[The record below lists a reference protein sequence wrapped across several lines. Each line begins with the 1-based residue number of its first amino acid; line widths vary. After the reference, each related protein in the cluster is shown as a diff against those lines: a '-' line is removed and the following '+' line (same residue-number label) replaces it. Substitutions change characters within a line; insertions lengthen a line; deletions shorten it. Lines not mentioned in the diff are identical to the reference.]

1 MTEMVTCSAPI
12 LPNSHSRDH
21 NKQSEYLIYILGATQ
36 EEKYLKMLWSSYFC
50 AVHAKK
56 HKCLGRDL
64 KNLFL
69 PNKKYFSVICDDSSN
84 FS

>member
-1 MTEMVTCSAPI
+1 MTKMVTSSALI
-12 LPNSHSRDH
+12 LPHSHSRDH

-36 EEKYLKMLWSSYFC
+36 EEKYFKMLWSSYFC

-69 PNKKYFSVICDDSSN
+69 SNKKHYSVVSDSISN
-84 FS
+84 FF